1 MPPSIALTAARLAR
15 LGDAVLPLMARL
27 ILAAVLLVYYWR
39 SGVTKLGEGIF
50 GLFQPSSGAYVQIF
64 PRTMEAVGYDV
75 SQLSFLHWITV
86 VAGTAAE
93 LALPAMI
100 VLGLL
105 TRFSAI
111 GMIGFIVVQPVVDVV
126 GHGAEPA
133 TIGAWFDA
141 TSASLI
147 LDQRSFWMLSLAVL
161 VFKGAGPF
169 SVDRILFRNVPL
181 ARPAYPQP
189 AP

>member
-1 MPPSIALTAARLAR
+1 MLSILALTARLAR
-15 LGDAVLPLMARL
+15 LGDELLPLMARL
-27 ILAAVLLVYYWR
+27 IFAAVLLVYYWR

-64 PRTMEAVGYDV
+64 PRTMEAAGYDV
-75 SQLSFLHWITV
+75 TQLSFLHWITV

-93 LALPAMI
+93 FALPAMI

-105 TRFSAI
+105 TRLSAL
-111 GMIGFIVVQPVVDVV
+111 GMIGFIVVQSVVDVV
-126 GHGAEPA
+126 GHRADSA

-141 TSASLI
+141 SSAGLI
-147 LDQRSFWMLSLAVL
+147 LDQRAFWVLSLAVL
-161 VFKGAGPF
+161 VFKGAGLF
-169 SVDRILFRNVPL
+169 SADRILFRNAPS
-181 ARPAYPQP
+181 ARRACPQP